1 MPKFK
6 CISCGEIKDS
16 EGICSCPNCGYRMFE
31 IPYDRKNVLIS
42 EVTSFITR
50 MEVTTIK
57 REDLSFE
64 GKDKD
69 EKRFPSY
76 DKILKYVSGQDRTED
91 FLSNLLETAEQLRLH
106 FTSEFSNTYP
116 ISFKNLDRIIRRYD
130 DTLYAAAEVL
140 ASGCAASGSSRAMT
154 VRKHAL
160 RLVCPS
166 SSCSSLR
173 ILASESC
180 PTPSA

>member
-69 EKRFPSY
+69 EKRFPPY

-116 ISFKNLDRIIRRYD
+116 ISFENLDRIIRRYD

-140 ASGCAASGSSRAMT
+140 ASGCAVKLKPMEWEKASLLYTETLNKYLWFSANE
-154 VRKHAL
+154 
-160 RLVCPS
+160 LVG
-166 SSCSSLR
+166 L
-173 ILASESC
+173 IEKLAS
-180 PTPSA
+180 